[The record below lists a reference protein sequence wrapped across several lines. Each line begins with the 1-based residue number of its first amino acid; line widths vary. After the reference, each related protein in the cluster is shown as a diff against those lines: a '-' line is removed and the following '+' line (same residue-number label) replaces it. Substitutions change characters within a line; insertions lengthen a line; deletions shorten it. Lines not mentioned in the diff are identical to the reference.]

1 VLERRDG
8 AWHGHL
14 CWQFA
19 PAELLTAAL
28 PLPAPNGRG
37 PVALIVGAGVGDT
50 RLIALDRR
58 GRTLAYGRGGG
69 RAGLVSVCP
78 GRKRLAELA
87 YTGARSTLAIRATR
101 TLRIVR
107 RQAVAL
113 PGGRY
118 AQRLAC
124 EDGAGTGVVVFA
136 RGPLGDSPAKA
147 ALYRLTES
155 RLVALWN
162 GAAFDAGISPSA
174 AYLSAGMSGRTLL
187 RVDLRSSRTR
197 RMGTLPGS
205 AMSLA
210 PNAGETLLAGVVGG
224 PGRPSQVVRVDLT
237 RKPGKVTAARLAG
250 GEVYGQVFWL
260 PAGRL
265 LFVPAYG
272 GTAAHVFDR
281 SLRTQSRFPWTAGQ
295 AALVGSTVFGTD
307 QSFSLFRADL
317 PSGPQRVARRLPGR
331 PTLLVSA
338 SN

>member
-1 VLERRDG
+1 
-8 AWHGHL
+8 
-14 CWQFA
+14 
-19 PAELLTAAL
+19 
-28 PLPAPNGRG
+28 
-37 PVALIVGAGVGDT
+37 
-50 RLIALDRR
+50 
-58 GRTLAYGRGGG
+58 
-69 RAGLVSVCP
+69 
-78 GRKRLAELA
+78 
-87 YTGARSTLAIRATR
+87 
-101 TLRIVR
+101 
-107 RQAVAL
+107 
-113 PGGRY
+113 
-118 AQRLAC
+118 
-124 EDGAGTGVVVFA
+124 
-136 RGPLGDSPAKA
+136 
-147 ALYRLTES
+147 
-155 RLVALWN
+155 
-162 GAAFDAGISPSA
+162 
-174 AYLSAGMSGRTLL
+174 
-187 RVDLRSSRTR
+187 
-197 RMGTLPGS
+197 MGTLPGS

-331 PTLLVSA
+331 PTVLVSA